1 LKKQKVKDD
10 LTNQIATKTLNRKNN
25 INREKM
31 DDNDRI
37 TSDTLKINNEERAA
51 NLFRVNQQQ
60 VTRRVL
66 DLQK

>member
-1 LKKQKVKDD
+1 
-10 LTNQIATKTLNRKNN
+10 
-25 INREKM
+25 M

>member
-1 LKKQKVKDD
+1 MKKQKVKDD